1 MDSTPTLITSDS
13 YGIQID
19 ENEASYYNNY
29 VGYGDEIDFLKV
41 RLDDAAQL
49 SFEVT
54 ATDASKFTIWQWDD
68 RKDKLV
74 SLQASTLK
82 LEEESYVK
90 SGAKGSSLS
99 KYYHIETK
107 NLLLNAGDYYL
118 SMESTNAAK
127 GGNAYY
133 NVYLYESVF
142 FAEGNTEDDDWTTLP
157 GKYDLG
163 ALTRESQEI
172 VDDEWVGFGDDVD
185 YRKFTVA
192 EGMKGSFDVYASD
205 ASTKFTVYE
214 LVSKTNKKGETTE
227 SLKKLKSVTIKTFDE
242 EYSCY
247 RGITAACDFREGVEY
262 YYCMESTNAAKGGS
276 AYYHVDF
283 LLSEEFKPIK
293 APVKFAQEESFL
305 AAEDPSGSLGLD
317 FALLD
322 ADVLADASAFD
333 RLAALDDASASW
345 QTAARLA

>member
-1 MDSTPTLITSDS
+1 M
-13 YGIQID
+13 
-19 ENEASYYNNY
+19 
-29 VGYGDEIDFLKV
+29 
-41 RLDDAAQL
+41 
-49 SFEVT
+49 
-54 ATDASKFTIWQWDD
+54 
-68 RKDKLV
+68 
-74 SLQASTLK
+74 
-82 LEEESYVK
+82 K

-142 FAEGNTEDDDWTTLP
+142 FSEGNTEDDDWTTLP

-185 YRKFTVA
+185 YRRFTVA

-262 YYCMESTNAAKGGS
+262 YYSMESTNAAKGGS

-283 LLSEEFKPIK
+283 LLSEEVIPIK

-333 RLAALDDASASW
+333 KLAALDDASGW
-345 QTAARLA
+345 QTAVKLA